1 MDAMCD
7 NGGSILFFFEL
18 EIYICFPI
26 LFIFVIINSAFSC
39 CFTILCMHIL
49 CVFFYLKQNS
59 TVSISISILLP
70 G

>member
-26 LFIFVIINSAFSC
+26 LFIFVIINSAFFVLFYNSLHAYFM
-39 CFTILCMHIL
+39 CF
-49 CVFFYLKQNS
+49 FF
-59 TVSISISILLP
+59 I
-70 G
+70 